1 MRVHIVPCGDKYARK
16 HHAKTIEKLV
26 PREEIILFENDEKF
40 TSTLKDDAY
49 ACWGVTNAKN
59 NSNYKNWQTMQ
70 KDDICISIGI
80 KLFLVAERLQQN
92 LKIRNSQNIFGD
104 LKRMVNYGKICSLLM
119 K

>member
-26 PREEIILFENDEKF
+26 PREEIILFENDKKL

-59 NSNYKNWQTMQ
+59 NSNYKRQILFLTYTP
-70 KDDICISIGI
+70 KSEGSFYEIYHSDKFKVVPPDICKVKGKTYRSNNTNI
-80 KLFLVAERLQQN
+80 KSE
-92 LKIRNSQNIFGD
+92 
-104 LKRMVNYGKICSLLM
+104 Y
-119 K
+119 